1 MSRLSQFLADEA
13 ASRFHLSL
21 SPIQIEQF
29 EAYLALLLAW
39 NERLNLTA
47 VRDPQAIVIRHFL
60 DSLSCAVTGGFK
72 RPFLIDVGSGAG
84 FPGLPPQNPL
94 PELRLTLTDSMAKKP
109 RSWKR

>member
-60 DSLSCAVTGGFK
+60 DSLSCAVVTGDLNG
-72 RPFLIDVGSGAG
+72 RSLIGYLV
-84 FPGLPPQNPL
+84 
-94 PELRLTLTDSMAKKP
+94 T
-109 RSWKR
+109 